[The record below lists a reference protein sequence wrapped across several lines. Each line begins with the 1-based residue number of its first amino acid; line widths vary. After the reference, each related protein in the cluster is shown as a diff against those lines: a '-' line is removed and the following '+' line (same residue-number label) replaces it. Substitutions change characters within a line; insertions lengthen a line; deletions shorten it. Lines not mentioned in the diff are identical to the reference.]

1 MIRRVRGRRVATI
14 ICVENMMSEYE
25 LQTGHDGSEAAGV
38 NLYKDRHAPCMLML
52 NNYRWNLSMHMARE
66 QDLGGNDV

>member
-1 MIRRVRGRRVATI
+1 
-14 ICVENMMSEYE
+14 MMSEYE